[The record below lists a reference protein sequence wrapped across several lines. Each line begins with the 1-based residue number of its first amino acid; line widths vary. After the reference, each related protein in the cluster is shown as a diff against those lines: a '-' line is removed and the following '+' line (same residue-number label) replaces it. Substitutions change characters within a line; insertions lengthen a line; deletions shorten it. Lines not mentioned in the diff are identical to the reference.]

1 MREIKSKINSD
12 LKVIEDYLTTRKLKT
27 GKEDITEEARWY
39 KEQRD
44 KIRALKNQGLSLDEA
59 NGESI

>member
-1 MREIKSKINSD
+1 
-12 LKVIEDYLTTRKLKT
+12 LKT
-27 GKEDITEEARWY
+27 GKEDITEEAIWY